1 MRDAF
6 QRGDDDVRIA
16 IIDDHALVLDGL
28 VKTLQGFASAP
39 HVTGAA
45 SPTEILDRIDAG
57 EVFDLVICD
66 LIMDGMNGLAF
77 LGTLKTRRIHV
88 PVLLM
93 SGMALDPP
101 LQQMRSLGA
110 KGFIHKSADLATF
123 EKSINELIA
132 GRTAFPDD
140 NVIQLPKV
148 LDPFERDEL
157 SAINSLTDRQKEVLK
172 ALANGAT
179 NSEIS
184 DRLSISPNTVKTH
197 IKHIYQAMGVSRRT
211 ACVKKARLYGVI

>member
-6 QRGDDDVRIA
+6 QRSDDALRIA

-28 VKTLQGFASAP
+28 VKTLRGMASEP
-39 HVTGAA
+39 LVTGAS

-57 EVFDLVICD
+57 EIFDLVICD

-77 LGTLKTRRIHV
+77 LGTLKTRRINV

-93 SGMALDPP
+93 SGMALEPP
-101 LQQMRSLGA
+101 LQQMQSLGA
-110 KGFIHKSADLATF
+110 KGFIHKSADLRAF
-123 EKSINELIA
+123 ERSVSEVIA
-132 GRTAFPDD
+132 GRTAFPNDEAGRAAD
-140 NVIQLPKV
+140 PV
-148 LDPFERDEL
+148 DPFDRDEL
-157 SAINSLTDRQKEVLK
+157 AAINALTDRQKEVLR

-179 NSEIS
+179 NSDIS
-184 DRLSISPNTVKTH
+184 DQLSISPNTVKTH
-197 IKHIYQAMGVSRRT
+197 IRHIYQAMGVSRRT

>member
-6 QRGDDDVRIA
+6 QRADDKLRIA

-28 VKTLQGFASAP
+28 VKTLRGLGSQP
-39 HVTGAA
+39 VVTGAA
-45 SPTEILDRIDAG
+45 SPNEILDRINSG

-77 LGTLKTRRIHV
+77 LGALNTRRIKV

-110 KGFIHKSADLATF
+110 KGFIHKSADLMTF
-123 EKSINELIA
+123 ERSIGELIE
-132 GRTAFPDD
+132 GGTAFPDD
-140 NVIQLPKV
+140 TLPTKHM
-148 LDPFERDEL
+148 DAAQQNEL
-157 SAINSLTDRQKEVLK
+157 AAINALTDRQKEVLK

-184 DRLSISPNTVKTH
+184 DRLAISPNTVKTH
-197 IKHIYQAMGVSRRT
+197 LKHIYQAMGVSRRT